1 MEIVVKLYHGL
12 NKYLPPGDGGYAR
25 TVTALTGATAGNV
38 LHELDVPRM
47 EGLVLFV
54 KGQAVGWD
62 HILEP
67 GDVLVAMLPAGGG

>member
-1 MEIVVKLYHGL
+1 MEIVVRLYHGL

-25 TVTALTGATAGNV
+25 TVTVPKGATAANV
-38 LHELDVPRM
+38 LRDLGVPRM
-47 EGLVLFV
+47 EGVVLFV

-67 GDVLVAMLPAGGG
+67 GDVLAAMLPAGGG